1 MSGARNPN
9 SHSRFAYSFAG
20 LLVRRPG
27 TVLLVLLALL
37 GVSLWGTLKLRIN
50 SNQLD
55 LISQDLQEV
64 KDVKQVIDMVGGSGF
79 LMLALRSSDEAT
91 MKATADDIA
100 KMLEADKEH
109 VRNVSYKLPV
119 EFIQQNMVLFVKTE
133 DLVEGKR
140 RIMEFL
146 RDKLKR
152 SNPFFIDLGGS
163 KPVELNMQDLVDKY
177 SSVGKKSIRDDY
189 NISNDKKM
197 LLILIKPMWD
207 NTDIGKTKAY
217 LDKLKVDL
225 EAYSKRPGSV
235 QLVED
240 YDHDSFLKDGAKENG
255 GKAKTLAY
263 GFTGSYKTTV
273 DDSYAMEDSL
283 QPVTLYALVA
293 IFVITIIFF
302 RKWAPTFMVVT
313 GTIVGTV
320 YTLGFTYA
328 TVGELNMITSILGG
342 ILLGFG
348 IDYGIHFTFR
358 TRLELGA
365 GKPYDV
371 AIRDAF
377 VNAGR
382 PAAVSA
388 VVTAGSFFVLM
399 VSEFRG
405 FSQFGFLAGCGTLI
419 LGLTLFLWSAAI
431 LALAGRINPELPQK
445 LIGVMKP
452 PPTNS
457 AATGKELRIPR
468 PGLVLGISTAIVAL
482 ICAAAVPWAGLDAE
496 MPKGVQLGFLE
507 RLKYGVSFNYNTR
520 ALIPDGMSSVVLQDE
535 INERFNISS
544 DPMAIYTKDLDEA
557 EGVYRELT
565 QNPEKYPSID
575 QVVSIFTF
583 VPPEATAQANAKVL
597 AEWKAELA
605 QLEAEGFSTAALPP
619 EMQDK
624 AEFFKKVLDAKP
636 FDVHGVPSNYTAQF
650 KNLPTALP
658 ENQGYLT
665 YIYAGVDLMD
675 GKKMLKFADET
686 RSVTATYKP
695 GAFDKDA
702 WDPAGPTAQKEFRAA
717 GATQLYARLA
727 RIVLWDG
734 KLTVI
739 LTALWILAMHFLDF
753 RNVKLALASVIP
765 LGVGVAMMLGI
776 MSLTDLRLNFMNIII
791 LPILLGFGVS
801 HGLYLLH
808 RFLEGTSPL
817 VALRSVGAAVASSTL
832 TAVAAFA
839 ALLAAAHNGLR
850 SMGVVA
856 CIGLLTT
863 LVVSFTVLA
872 AVMQLMYDRKQR
884 EGGGASGVDH
894 MPPAGDASSDKVKAA

>member
-1 MSGARNPN
+1 MSGDRNLN
-9 SHSRFAYSFAG
+9 SHSRFAQAFAG
-20 LLVRRPG
+20 LLVQRAG
-27 TVLLVLLALL
+27 SVLLVMLALL
-37 GVSLWGTLKLRIN
+37 AVSLWGTSKLHIN

-55 LISQDLQEV
+55 LISQDLEEV

-79 LMLALRSSDEAT
+79 LMVALRSEDEAAL
-91 MKATADDIA
+91 KRTADDLA
-100 KMLEADKEH
+100 KIMQDDKEN

-119 EFIQQNMVLFVKTE
+119 EFIQQNMVLFVQTE

-140 RIMEFL
+140 RIMAFL

-163 KPVELNMQDLVDKY
+163 EPVKLDMQDLVDKY
-177 SSVGKKSIRDDY
+177 SSIGKKSIRDDY
-189 NISNDKKM
+189 NISTDKKM
-197 LLILIKPMWD
+197 LLLLVKPLWD
-207 NTDIGKTKAY
+207 TTEIGKTKDY
-217 LDKLKVDL
+217 LDRLKGQID
-225 EAYSKRPGSV
+225 AYSTQPGSV
-235 QLVED
+235 KLVED
-240 YDHDSFLKDGAKENG
+240 YKLMGDD
-255 GKAKTLAY
+255 KTIAY

-273 DDSYAMEDSL
+273 DDSYAIEESL
-283 QPVTLYALVA
+283 EPVTLIALGS
-293 IFVITIIFF
+293 IFIITIIFF
-302 RKWAPTFMVVT
+302 RKLAPTFLVVIGT
-313 GTIVGTV
+313 VVGTI

-348 IDYGIHFTFR
+348 IDYGIHFVFR

-371 AIRDAF
+371 AIRDA
-377 VNAGR
+377 VMNAGR
-382 PAAVSA
+382 PAAVAA

-405 FSQFGFLAGCGTLI
+405 FSQFGFLAGAGTLI
-419 LGLTLFLWSAAI
+419 LGLTLFCWSASI
-431 LALAGRINPELPQK
+431 LVLAGRLNPELPQK

-457 AATGKELRIPR
+457 ATTGKELRIPK
-468 PGLVLGISTAIVAL
+468 PKLVLGISTAIVAL
-482 ICAAAVPWAGLDAE
+482 ICAAAVPWAGSE
-496 MPKGVQLGFLE
+496 EPPKGVELGFFE

-520 ALIPDGMSSVVLQDE
+520 ALIPDGMSSVLLQDE

-565 QNPEKYPSID
+565 QNPDKYPSID

-583 VPPEATAQANAKVL
+583 VPPAETAAANAKVL
-597 AEWKAELA
+597 EEWKAEMQ
-605 QLEAEGFSTAALPP
+605 QLEDEGFSVAALPP
-619 EMQDK
+619 EMQTNAD
-624 AEFFKKVLDAKP
+624 FFKKVLDAKP

-650 KNLPTALP
+650 RNLPTAKP
-658 ENQGYLT
+658 ENHGYLT
-665 YIYAGVDLMD
+665 YIYASVDLMD
-675 GKKMLKFADET
+675 GQKMLAFSDET
-686 RSVTATYKP
+686 KVIKASYTP
-695 GAFDKDA
+695 GKFDQDA
-702 WDPAGPTAQKEFRAA
+702 WDPKAPTVEKEFRAA

-734 KLTVI
+734 KVTVV

-776 MSLTDLRLNFMNIII
+776 MALTGLRLNFMNIII

-832 TAVAAFA
+832 TAVVAFA

-850 SMGVVA
+850 SMGLVA
-856 CIGLLTT
+856 CIGLITT

-872 AVMQLMYDRKQR
+872 AVMQLMYDRRQR
-884 EGGGASGVDH
+884 ESGASSGEGGSTGGGKDSE
-894 MPPAGDASSDKVKAA
+894 PKAA

>member
-1 MSGARNPN
+1 MSGASRNPN
-9 SHSRFAYSFAG
+9 SHSRFAYAFAE
-20 LLVRRPG
+20 LLVRKPG
-27 TVLLVLLALL
+27 TILVVMLSLLAL
-37 GVSLWGTLKLRIN
+37 STWATLKLRIN

-79 LMLALRSSDEAT
+79 LMLAMRSSDEAA
-91 MKATADDIA
+91 MKKTADDIA
-100 KMLEADKEH
+100 GMLQADKEN
-109 VRNVSYKLPV
+109 VRTVSYKLPV

-140 RIMEFL
+140 RIMAFL
-146 RDKLKR
+146 EDKLRR
-152 SNPFFIDLGGS
+152 SNPFYIDMGAT
-163 KPVELNMQDLVDKY
+163 KPVELNLQDLVDKY

-207 NTDIGKTKAY
+207 TTEIGKTKAY
-217 LDKLKVDL
+217 LDKLNGDL
-225 EAYSKRPGSV
+225 AAYSAKPGNAK
-235 QLVED
+235 LVED
-240 YDHDSFLKDGAKENG
+240 YHKMGDGQ
-255 GKAKTLAY
+255 TIAY
-263 GFTGSYKTTV
+263 GYTGSYKTTV
-273 DDSYAMEDSL
+273 DDSFAIEESL
-283 QPVTLYALVA
+283 QPVTIIALIS
-293 IFVITIIFF
+293 IFAITIVFF
-302 RKWAPTFMVVT
+302 RKLAPTFIVVS
-313 GTIVGTV
+313 GTV
-320 YTLGFTYA
+320 IGTLYTLGFTYA

-342 ILLGFG
+342 ILMGFG

-382 PAAVSA
+382 PALVSA
-388 VVTAGSFFVLM
+388 VVTGGSFFVLM

-419 LGLTLFLWSAAI
+419 LGFTLFLWSASL
-431 LALAGRINPELPQK
+431 LALVGRINPEWPKK

-452 PPTNS
+452 PPVNS
-457 AATGKELRIPR
+457 SEGQELRIPR
-468 PGLVLGISTAIVAL
+468 PGLVLGVSTAIVAL
-482 ICAAAVPWAGLDAE
+482 ICAAAVPWAGAGE
-496 MPKGVQLGFLE
+496 PPEGKLGFLE
-507 RLKYGVSFNYNTR
+507 RVKHGVGFNYNTR
-520 ALIPDGMSSVVLQDE
+520 ALIPDGMSSVLLQDE
-535 INERFNISS
+535 INVRFNISS
-544 DPMAIYTKDLDEA
+544 DPMAVYTRDLDEA

-565 QNPEKYPSID
+565 QNAHKYPSID

-583 VPPEATAQANAKVL
+583 VPPAETAKANEQVL
-597 AEWKAELA
+597 LQWKEEMKN
-605 QLEAEGFSTAALPP
+605 LEARGFSISALPP
-619 EMQDK
+619 EMQEK
-624 AEFFKKVLDAKP
+624 AAFFMKVLDAKP
-636 FDVHGVPSNYTAQF
+636 FDVHGVPANYKSQF
-650 KNLPTALP
+650 ENLPTAQ
-658 ENQGYLT
+658 NKGYLT
-665 YIYAGVDLMD
+665 FIYSSVDLFD
-675 GKKMLKFADET
+675 GQKMMQFADET
-686 RSVTATYKP
+686 RAIPVTYYP
-695 GAFDKDA
+695 GRFDKNDF
-702 WDPAGPTAQKEFRAA
+702 DPATPTAQKEFRAA
-717 GATQLYARLA
+717 GATQLYAKLA

-734 KLTVI
+734 KVTVV

-765 LGVGVAMMLGI
+765 LGVGLAMMLGI
-776 MSLTDLRLNFMNIII
+776 MSLTGLRLNFMNIII

-832 TAVAAFA
+832 TAVAGFA

-850 SMGVVA
+850 SMGMVA
-856 CIGLLTT
+856 CIGLITT

-872 AVMQLMYDRKQR
+872 AVMQLMHDRRRREAPPEGNLPQVPPG
-884 EGGGASGVDH
+884 EGGSTR
-894 MPPAGDASSDKVKAA
+894 AA

>member
-9 SHSRFAYSFAG
+9 SHSRFALAFAG

-27 TVLLVLLALL
+27 AVLLVLLALL
-37 GVSLWGTLKLRIN
+37 GLSTWGTLKLRIN

-79 LMLALRSSDEAT
+79 LMLALRSSDEAA
-91 MKATADDIA
+91 MKRTADDLAAI
-100 KMLEADKEH
+100 LQADKEN

-140 RIMEFL
+140 RVMAFL

-152 SNPFFIDLGGS
+152 SNPFFIDLGGT
-163 KPVELNMQDLVDKY
+163 KPVELNMQDLIDKY
-177 SSVGKKSIRDDY
+177 ASVGKKSIRDDY
-189 NISNDKKM
+189 NISTDKKM
-197 LLILIKPMWD
+197 VLMLIKPMWD
-207 NTDIGKTKAY
+207 TTEIGKTKEY
-217 LDKLKVDL
+217 LDKLKLQLD
-225 EAYSKRPGSV
+225 AYSAQPGKV
-235 QLVED
+235 KLVED
-240 YDHDSFLKDGAKENG
+240 YDPKSFQRDGSKEG
-255 GKAKTLAY
+255 QGATTLAY

-273 DDSYAMEDSL
+273 DDSFAIEESL
-283 QPVTLYALVA
+283 QPVTIIALVA
-293 IFVITIIFF
+293 IFLITILFF
-302 RKWAPTFMVVT
+302 RKLAPTFIVVSGT
-313 GTIVGTV
+313 VIGTI

-328 TVGELNMITSILGG
+328 TIGELNMITSILGG
-342 ILLGFG
+342 ILMGFG
-348 IDYGIHFTFR
+348 IDYGIHFIFR

-371 AIRDAF
+371 AIRDAV

-382 PAAVSA
+382 PAAVAA
-388 VVTAGSFFVLM
+388 VVTGGSFFVLM

-419 LGLTLFLWSAAI
+419 LGLTLFLWSASL
-431 LALAGRINPELPQK
+431 LALAGRFNPALPQQ
-445 LIGVMKP
+445 LIGIMKP
-452 PPTNS
+452 PSNHS
-457 AATGKELRIPR
+457 SATGKELRIPKPR
-468 PGLVLGISTAIVAL
+468 LVLAVSTAVVAL
-482 ICAAAVPWAGLDAE
+482 VCAAAVPWAGLDAE
-496 MPKGVQLGFLE
+496 LPKGVKLGFFE
-507 RLKYGVSFNYNTR
+507 RLKYGVGFNYNTR
-520 ALIPDGMSSVVLQDE
+520 ALIPDGMSSVMLQDE

-544 DPMAIYTKDLDEA
+544 DPMAVYTKDLDEA

-565 QNPEKYPSID
+565 QNPQKYPSID

-583 VPPEATAQANAKVL
+583 VPPEATAKANAKVL
-597 AEWKAELA
+597 EEWKAEFA
-605 QLEAEGFSTAALPP
+605 QLEVEGFTTAALPP

-636 FDVHGVPSNYTAQF
+636 FDVHGVPANYTAQF
-650 KNLPTALP
+650 KNLPTAQP

-665 YIYAGVDLMD
+665 YIYASVDLLD
-675 GKKMLKFADET
+675 GKKMMQFADET
-686 RSVTATYKP
+686 RSIRAKYTP

-702 WDPAGPTAQKEFRAA
+702 WDAQGPTAEKEFRAA
-717 GATQLYARLA
+717 GATQLYAKLA
-727 RIVLWDG
+727 SIVLWDG
-734 KLTVI
+734 KLTVV

-753 RNVKLALASVIP
+753 RNTKLALASVIP

-832 TAVAAFA
+832 TAVAGFA

-850 SMGVVA
+850 SMGLVA
-856 CIGLLTT
+856 CIGLITT
-863 LVVSFTVLA
+863 LLVSFTVLA
-872 AVMQLMYDRKQR
+872 AVMQLMHDRRQR
-884 EGGGASGVDH
+884 EGGHAAGTGGA
-894 MPPAGDASSDKVKAA
+894 AGNDESSKPKAA

>member
-9 SHSRFAYSFAG
+9 SHSRFAYAFAG

-27 TVLLVLLALL
+27 AILLVLLALL
-37 GVSLWGTLKLRIN
+37 GVSAWGTSKLRIN

-55 LISQDLQEV
+55 LISQDLPEV

-79 LMLALRSSDEAT
+79 LMLALRSSDEAA
-91 MKATADDIA
+91 MKSTADDIA
-100 KMLEADKEH
+100 KMLEADKEN

-140 RIMEFL
+140 RVMAFL

-152 SNPFFIDLGGS
+152 SNPFFIDLGGT
-163 KPVELNMQDLVDKY
+163 KPVELDMQDLVDKY

-189 NISNDKKM
+189 NISTDKKM
-197 LLILIKPMWD
+197 VLMLIKPMWD
-207 NTDIGKTKAY
+207 TTEIGKTKVY
-217 LDKLKVDL
+217 LDKLKGELD
-225 EAYSKRPGSV
+225 AYSAQPGKV
-235 QLVED
+235 KLVED
-240 YDHDSFLKDGAKENG
+240 YDKQSFTRDGSKDGKGA
-255 GKAKTLAY
+255 TTIAY

-273 DDSYAMEDSL
+273 DDSFAIEESL
-283 QPVTLYALVA
+283 HPVTIIALVA
-293 IFVITIIFF
+293 IFLITIVFF
-302 RKWAPTFMVVT
+302 RKLAPTFIVVSGT
-313 GTIVGTV
+313 VIGTI

-328 TVGELNMITSILGG
+328 TIGELNMITSILGG
-342 ILLGFG
+342 ILMGFG
-348 IDYGIHFTFR
+348 IDYGIHFIFR

-382 PAAVSA
+382 PAAVA
-388 VVTAGSFFVLM
+388 AIVTGGSFFVLM

-419 LGLTLFLWSAAI
+419 LGLTLFLWSAAL
-431 LALAGRINPELPQK
+431 LALAGRFNPALPQK

-452 PPTNS
+452 PNNTS
-457 AATGKELRIPR
+457 AATGKELRIPK
-468 PGLVLGISTAIVAL
+468 PGLVLAVSTGVVAL

-496 MPKGVQLGFLE
+496 LPKGEKLGFFE
-507 RLKYGVSFNYNTR
+507 RLKYGVGFNYNTR

-565 QNPEKYPSID
+565 QNPQKYPSID

-583 VPPEATAQANAKVL
+583 VPPAETAKANEKVL
-597 AEWKAELA
+597 QEWKAELA

-636 FDVHGVPSNYTAQF
+636 FDVHGVPPNYSAQF
-650 KNLPTALP
+650 KNLPTAQP

-665 YIYAGVDLMD
+665 YIYASVDLLD
-675 GKKMLKFADET
+675 GKKMMQFADET
-686 RSVTATYKP
+686 RTIRAKYSP
-695 GAFDKDA
+695 GAFDKNA
-702 WDPAGPTAQKEFRAA
+702 WDAPGPIAEKEFRAA
-717 GATQLYARLA
+717 GATQLYAKLA
-727 RIVLWDG
+727 SIVLWDG
-734 KLTVI
+734 KLTVV

-753 RNVKLALASVIP
+753 RNAKLALASVIP

-832 TAVAAFA
+832 TAVAGFA

-850 SMGVVA
+850 SMGLVA
-856 CIGLLTT
+856 CIGLITT

-872 AVMQLMYDRKQR
+872 AVMQLMHDKRQR
-884 EGGGASGVDH
+884 EGGHGDGTAGGA
-894 MPPAGDASSDKVKAA
+894 AGSDESSKPKAA